1 LDVNSYLAELY
12 FENGTVEIDNI
23 IINHDVTRMY
33 AGLYAE
39 LRDGDELIM
48 HDVLVFG
55 PDEALCVRGFWL
67 LAYNSNIEMWN
78 VIATAEHPENPALL
92 GWPALD
98 TKTAKIEVDTSSSYA
113 LIENCT
119 FSAHAY
125 ATNASDGIAGV
136 NLDGHTNPDSIV
148 VRNVLAF
155 ASLDVGTE
163 SQAFFRGAAPTLS
176 YVTGYN
182 CASNDDSASK
192 FSTTNNPYINVP
204 LTDIISLNQLSSQF
218 FGIPISDTDLENGA
232 TPTIPENTQDL
243 RGVARG
249 GTGIGGNEPLPPRTG
264 DSPFVTNFQV
274 IPTIE
279 GPQLLALWSLPND
292 TDTSQLKL
300 LKKLLNYSESE
311 TDGTELISS
320 PIGSAPNYYVDLN
333 PTPER
338 AWCYTAFVYHY
349 CTEYWQAGVLVE
361 IEQTIVPTTTT
372 GFFYVSLTRGVTGA
386 TEPTWP
392 TEVGDEVTDGD
403 IVWQCFAVNPA
414 WVSGR
419 RSRGAGFTWDSE
431 YVQRLPFRH
440 VPPMYRY
447 EDAKSTQRLLEATQD
462 PDYYNVWR
470 AIHEDGTVKR
480 GEFERFLLLFGA
492 ALSRVKGAADFYP
505 KLVDPDECLPQYL
518 PQLAGILGWELN
530 TTSPTAQ
537 QRQELL
543 AAVPTYKTKG
553 TVGGLEI
560 LLRAATDVENVF
572 VDPMSQHIL
581 MSNRINRKSA
591 RGVEYVAYTEWTP
604 AASVNRGDI
613 VIPKPVSATGYYYQA
628 RVGGTTS
635 AIEPTWPTVPGD
647 DVTDGTVTW
656 RCRQFGQPHLTAD
669 ATAGGSSISVDDT
682 SEFSVGQTVNIRD
695 ITTPEGEEIVIDT
708 VPDSTTLTF
717 VTTLDNSYTM
727 GDQATVTPAYD
738 WYDDET
744 GFIWDIPQIEDFAG
758 VDPSRIRVP
767 GNIIDDSILYSF
779 EFLRLWF
786 ILAPGEQVSF
796 VELERVARIME
807 QFAPADTR
815 YVTRIE
821 EV

>member
-1 LDVNSYLAELY
+1 
-12 FENGTVEIDNI
+12 
-23 IINHDVTRMY
+23 
-33 AGLYAE
+33 
-39 LRDGDELIM
+39 
-48 HDVLVFG
+48 
-55 PDEALCVRGFWL
+55 
-67 LAYNSNIEMWN
+67 
-78 VIATAEHPENPALL
+78 
-92 GWPALD
+92 
-98 TKTAKIEVDTSSSYA
+98 
-113 LIENCT
+113 
-119 FSAHAY
+119 
-125 ATNASDGIAGV
+125 
-136 NLDGHTNPDSIV
+136 
-148 VRNVLAF
+148 
-155 ASLDVGTE
+155 
-163 SQAFFRGAAPTLS
+163 
-176 YVTGYN
+176 
-182 CASNDDSASK
+182 
-192 FSTTNNPYINVP
+192 
-204 LTDIISLNQLSSQF
+204 
-218 FGIPISDTDLENGA
+218 
-232 TPTIPENTQDL
+232 
-243 RGVARG
+243 
-249 GTGIGGNEPLPPRTG
+249 
-264 DSPFVTNFQV
+264 
-274 IPTIE
+274 
-279 GPQLLALWSLPND
+279 
-292 TDTSQLKL
+292 
-300 LKKLLNYSESE
+300 
-311 TDGTELISS
+311 
-320 PIGSAPNYYVDLN
+320 
-333 PTPER
+333 
-338 AWCYTAFVYHY
+338 
-349 CTEYWQAGVLVE
+349 
-361 IEQTIVPTTTT
+361 
-372 GFFYVSLTRGVTGA
+372 
-386 TEPTWP
+386 
-392 TEVGDEVTDGD
+392 
-403 IVWQCFAVNPA
+403 
-414 WVSGR
+414 
-419 RSRGAGFTWDSE
+419 
-431 YVQRLPFRH
+431 
-440 VPPMYRY
+440 
-447 EDAKSTQRLLEATQD
+447 
-462 PDYYNVWR
+462 
-470 AIHEDGTVKR
+470 
-480 GEFERFLLLFGA
+480 LLLFGA